1 MKTNHFLAAIA
12 GVLLSGCVA
21 SSPDNEIISLYD
33 GPAPGTE
40 SWTQEEQV
48 LEDADGLT
56 YINVT
61 DPELEVF
68 VPDKPNGS
76 GMLVCPGGGFYMVC
90 YTKEGINAARRLN
103 ERGITAFVLKYR
115 TNPFFREDGSKY
127 EDAAEMMGDYFT
139 RILLPERDRMAG
151 LQGLAPEEAEISLSI
166 ESAENTDTRWAY
178 ADADRAMAVIREN
191 AAKWNIDPDRIG
203 IMGFSAGAM
212 TAMNQ
217 AFHHSE
223 ATRPDFVAAVYT
235 GVPEGFEVPAD
246 AAPLFLC
253 SPVNDIFQPQET
265 YRVLTAWRAAKVPVE
280 LHYYSKCGHGFA
292 VTQQN
297 AGCDLWMDAMF
308 AFMKDAGFLQAS

>member
-166 ESAENTDTRWAY
+166 ESAENTDTR
-178 ADADRAMAVIREN
+178 
-191 AAKWNIDPDRIG
+191 
-203 IMGFSAGAM
+203 
-212 TAMNQ
+212 
-217 AFHHSE
+217 
-223 ATRPDFVAAVYT
+223 
-235 GVPEGFEVPAD
+235 
-246 AAPLFLC
+246 
-253 SPVNDIFQPQET
+253 
-265 YRVLTAWRAAKVPVE
+265 
-280 LHYYSKCGHGFA
+280 
-292 VTQQN
+292 
-297 AGCDLWMDAMF
+297 
-308 AFMKDAGFLQAS
+308 

>member
-76 GMLVCPGGGFYMVC
+76 GMLVCPG
-90 YTKEGINAARRLN
+90 
-103 ERGITAFVLKYR
+103 
-115 TNPFFREDGSKY
+115 
-127 EDAAEMMGDYFT
+127 DAAEMMGDYFT

-297 AGCDLWMDAMF
+297 AGCDLWMGRQRCSMA
-308 AFMKDAGFLQAS
+308 AKEAPHIRRGLLVINTVAEPTWWWSC